1 MLSDLHTLSDDLA
14 RLEMDRDSCD
24 IVFVVSNHVDD
35 KRVDKIYSLASLL
48 FVSFLLK
55 VSHKIYERETFR
67 ETVRHNCE
75 TQDSSPNSMFD
86 DCFRLVEMRRG

>member
-35 KRVDKIYSLASLL
+35 NRVDSIYSLASLL
-48 FVSFLLK
+48 FVSLLFK
-55 VSHKIYERETFR
+55 VSHKIYER

-75 TQDSSPNSMFD
+75 TQDSSPNSIFD

>member
-1 MLSDLHTLSDDLA
+1 MSDPVLSDLHTLSDDLA

-35 KRVDKIYSLASLL
+35 NRVDTIYSLASLL
-48 FVSFLLK
+48 FVSLLFK

-75 TQDSSPNSMFD
+75 TQDISANSMID
-86 DCFRLVEMRRG
+86 DCFR

>member
-1 MLSDLHTLSDDLA
+1 MSDPVLSDLHTLSDDLA

-35 KRVDKIYSLASLL
+35 NRVDTIYSLASLL
-48 FVSFLLK
+48 FVSFLFK
-55 VSHKIYERETFR
+55 VIYERETFR

-75 TQDSSPNSMFD
+75 TQDSNATQ
-86 DCFRLVEMRRG
+86 